1 MMKVENELSGPFI
14 KKKKNCFSF
23 YVQKKNGSFYQK
35 QTAQNIKHLI
45 NTIECEYNSSWD
57 MCMISSVSF
66 MEG

>member
-1 MMKVENELSGPFI
+1 MSCQGHLF
-14 KKKKNCFSF
+14 KKKKKILLCTKN
-23 YVQKKNGSFYQK
+23 KNGSFYQK

-45 NTIECEYNSSWD
+45 NTRECEHNSSWD